1 VHRRGTT
8 LRVTAVEL
16 TVESCVTGVCLVG
29 TAAHPPR
36 WLGCRLIAE
45 PPLRLDRGGSPA
57 AAVELIATGN
67 RSQTGCSPARN
78 DRAKWHF
85 VQVCV
90 NMSKQ
95 RWAARARPASERAAP
110 ESHCGGA
117 GDLSSRAP
125 ATPDT
130 EPRRVRSEAEETARV
145 RRSSGSA
152 NAGAELVVG
161 PGGQPP
167 AWLES
172 SGYPPTW
179 ATSCIR
185 VDPPSTRI

>member
-1 VHRRGTT
+1 

-16 TVESCVTGVCLVG
+16 TVGRCVTDVCLVC
-29 TAAHPPR
+29 TAARPPR

-45 PPLRLDRGGSPA
+45 PPLRLDRGGSPV
-57 AAVELIATGN
+57 AAVELTATGN
-67 RSQTGCSPARN
+67 RSQTGCFSARN

-95 RWAARARPASERAAP
+95 RRGCPSPHTSGRRPSRPAAAP
-110 ESHCGGA
+110 A
-117 GDLSSRAP
+117 IAAPRAP

-130 EPRRVRSEAEETARV
+130 EPRRVRSVAEETARV